1 MSDLIRTGLIRC
13 DTHGMWFGLQMQ
25 EHDSVLIERPIC
37 FEDDRCGKYSWMTRG
52 CHYFFYTHYS
62 APRRMTAPCVEG
74 FEIVKLWDE
83 DRDVAELASK
93 VFLGK
98 PMVCDSFE
106 EVSDG
111 VDLVFIADCNGDGS
125 DHLKLATPGL
135 EKRVPTFIDKPF
147 AQCLENTYAIL
158 NLARRSDTPVM
169 SLSILQTN
177 PATGRIA
184 HRLEELGKTTFGSI
198 TCAVTH
204 PAASIHAIST
214 AHHVFGT
221 GIRTVTSLLTPRHTA
236 YHLDYGD
243 RPDRPVHGV
252 VINCGVAQFR
262 FTEMFVNAYGP
273 DGAIQALALDDFT
286 ASEGSA
292 VILEH
297 IKQMVRTRRPHPL
310 NDEMV
315 AAVAVMDAA
324 RESEITGKPVTV
336 AEVGTWR

>member
-1 MSDLIRTGLIRC
+1 MTAPIRVGLIRC
-13 DTHGMWFGLQMQ
+13 DTHGMWFGPQMQ
-25 EHDSVLIERPIC
+25 AHDSVLLERPLC
-37 FEDDRCGKYSWMTRG
+37 FADDRTGKYSWMTRG

-62 APRRMTAPCVEG
+62 APRRMTAPRVEG

-83 DRDVAELASK
+83 DRDVAELASQ

-98 PMVCDSFE
+98 PKICDSFE
-106 EVSDG
+106 EVSDE

-125 DHLKLATPGL
+125 DHLKLSTPGI
-135 EKRVPTFIDKPF
+135 ERRVPTFIDKPF
-147 AQCLENTYAIL
+147 AHCLKDTQTIL
-158 NLARRSDTPVM
+158 KLARHYDTPVM

-177 PATGRIA
+177 PAVGRIA
-184 HRLEELGKTTFGSI
+184 RRLDELGQTMFGSL

-204 PAASIHAIST
+204 PAALIHAIST

-221 GIRTVTSLLTPRHTA
+221 GIRTVSSLVTPRHTA
-236 YHLDYGD
+236 HHLDYGD
-243 RPDRPVHGV
+243 QPGRPEHGV
-252 VINCGVAQFR
+252 VINCGVAPFR

-273 DGAIQALALDDFT
+273 EGALQALALDDFN

-297 IKQMVRTRRPHPL
+297 VKQMVETGRPHPL
-310 NDEMV
+310 NDEMIM
-315 AAVAVMDAA
+315 AIAVMDAA
-324 RESEITGKPVTV
+324 RESEVTGKPVTV